1 MKYKYLKRVD
11 DEVSNEQLNKLGE
24 EGWKLISVV
33 PSGRGKACNE
43 YYFIKEITEEYSV
56 SGWPR

>member
-11 DEVSNEQLNKLGE
+11 DEVSIEQLNKLGD

-33 PSGRGKACNE
+33 PSGRLKACNE
-43 YYFIKEITEEYSV
+43 YYFIREIPEVKEYL
-56 SGWPR
+56 GPR